1 MAWGG
6 KREGAGQK
14 GYRSKSK
21 RLHVVVPEE
30 YVDKVK
36 KYIKWL
42 DEQTYPEI
50 KVETPD
56 IDAYLAESESDLN
69 HT

>member
-1 MAWGG
+1 
-6 KREGAGQK
+6 
-14 GYRSKSK
+14 
-21 RLHVVVPEE
+21 LHVIVPEQ
-30 YVDKVK
+30 YADKVK

-56 IDAYLAESESDLN
+56 IDVYLAESESDLN